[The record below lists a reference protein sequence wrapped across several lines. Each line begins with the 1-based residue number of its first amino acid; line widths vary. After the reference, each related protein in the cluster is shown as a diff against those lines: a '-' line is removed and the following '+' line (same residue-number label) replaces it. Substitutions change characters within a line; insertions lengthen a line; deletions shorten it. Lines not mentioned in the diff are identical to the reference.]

1 MVLGPCTLCNT
12 HWKKS
17 MKEEMGSEETNFP
30 SKPWIRDSHHVHS
43 DAARETTS
51 HAWPQ
56 HMSPPTPPPCVKGNN
71 NISNNEI
78 DVSMSSGAQYCYY
91 MLEAMPQP
99 GPTWS
104 TTGPCVLAEPTPTPT
119 LTPSALIEDSS
130 YTCWLGY
137 LEGFDGNLTTEK
149 LDPPFV
155 ENVVMENAKGV
166 FGYESTLV
174 EAIDLSYCCPDDW
187 LVIPTMEQDLEDIV
201 MP

>member
-1 MVLGPCTLCNT
+1 
-12 HWKKS
+12 
-17 MKEEMGSEETNFP
+17 
-30 SKPWIRDSHHVHS
+30 
-43 DAARETTS
+43 
-51 HAWPQ
+51 
-56 HMSPPTPPPCVKGNN
+56 
-71 NISNNEI
+71 
-78 DVSMSSGAQYCYY
+78 MSSGAQYCYY